1 MEQEGNRMILI
12 PDGEKVR
19 LCDMDPGLFLYGDD
33 CLAVKTEYITDSGR
47 IEAYI
52 VSTGEY
58 FHGGAKTAAEQRILM
73 VQPLK
78 VEPLVRC
85 KDCAYKVFDKASQEY
100 YCNHPFGMYGEIKDN
115 DFCSDG
121 ERRNNG

>member
-1 MEQEGNRMILI
+1 MILT

-19 LCDMDPGLFLYGDD
+19 LCDMEPGLFLYGDD

-58 FHGGAKTAAEQRILM
+58 FHGGTKTAAEQRILM

-85 KDCAYKVFDKASQEY
+85 KDCAYKVFDDVYKEY
-100 YCNHPFGMYGEIKDN
+100 YCNCPNGMYGPIEDN
-115 DFCSDG
+115 NFCSDG
-121 ERRNNG
+121 ERRCNNG